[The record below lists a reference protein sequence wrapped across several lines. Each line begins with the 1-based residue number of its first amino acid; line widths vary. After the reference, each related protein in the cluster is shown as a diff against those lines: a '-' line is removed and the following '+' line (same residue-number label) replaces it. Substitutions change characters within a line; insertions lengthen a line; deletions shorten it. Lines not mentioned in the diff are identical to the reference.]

1 MVLTLYIA
9 GVLLTMNS
17 DALACYAAKH
27 KFNWKYSLMYS
38 LLWPVTAPLNILG
51 VIREQRKV
59 TQDET

>member
-1 MVLTLYIA
+1 MVLILYIA

-27 KFNWKYSLMYS
+27 KFNWKYSLMCS

-51 VIREQRKV
+51 VVREQQK
-59 TQDET
+59 DANNET